1 MADWQEVVRDL
12 SNSATDLEWLL
23 TQISKVRS
31 YPKLFFFKF
40 DWTIISMTCDFKFL
54 SRVNTLTRDI
64 D

>member
-31 YPKLFFFKF
+31 YPKLFF
-40 DWTIISMTCDFKFL
+40 L
-54 SRVNTLTRDI
+54 NLTD
-64 D
+64 DYKYDLWL